1 MSDAKD
7 SELTMLKRA
16 DNKVFSSSIDP
27 MLIPDEMICRTYQ
40 FFAFGVVFTN
50 KRIVIIKPGE
60 MVKTQTEYVS
70 LPFNRIQAYSIAAS
84 NGLGFNSGLTIWCT
98 GLGSIKLGFAS
109 KAAAFEASEI
119 ISMYVL

>member
-1 MSDAKD
+1 MTDAKD
-7 SELTMLKRA
+7 CELTLLKQA

-40 FFAFGVVFTN
+40 FLAFGVVFTN
-50 KRIVIIKPGE
+50 RRIVIIKPGE
-60 MVKTQTEYVS
+60 IIKAQTEYIS

-84 NGLGFNSGLTIWCT
+84 KGHGLNNELTIWCT
-98 GLGSIKLGFAS
+98 GLGSIKMGFAS